1 MVFFLRN
8 KKNSEKNTTTEAE
21 ASNDQKKDVNDS
33 DSMHASDDDGD
44 ADRDEEQPLP
54 GDPPVKEEQDGD
66 DDSKKEGRENEEQ
79 ELEQDDVSV
88 PPPPPPSSGSLV
100 MAVIANSI
108 FVVACCLY
116 VSYVGTIFG
125 QFQWYK
131 GVPASIYY
139 ADDDITWWNYYDE
152 SGKIPPTLNEN
163 VTDDNAWYEWYNS
176 TFLEGE
182 KTLGFLFQTNGDKE
196 TTWGTYNEPG
206 FVFAAATRPLL
217 WKKLIESST
226 PPLAFS
232 YAIHGTVLLS
242 ILWICFEGIVGILYV
257 DDTHSRIFLHGI
269 YHGIVVWYG
278 IVNDGAGQ

>member
-8 KKNSEKNTTTEAE
+8 SKNSEKDTTTEAE

-44 ADRDEEQPLP
+44 DDRDEEQPLQVE
-54 GDPPVKEEQDGD
+54 PPIKEEQDGD
-66 DDSKKEGRENEEQ
+66 ENEEQ

-100 MAVIANSI
+100 MAVIANSV

-139 ADDDITWWNYYDE
+139 ADDDITWWNYYEE

-196 TTWGTYNEPG
+196 TTWGTYDELAL
-206 FVFAAATRPLL
+206 FFLL
-217 WKKLIESST
+217 L
-226 PPLAFS
+226 
-232 YAIHGTVLLS
+232 VR
-242 ILWICFEGIVGILYV
+242 C
-257 DDTHSRIFLHGI
+257 
-269 YHGIVVWYG
+269 YG
-278 IVNDGAGQ
+278 KN